1 MTVSDLKGR
10 KVGIRTVNSSEHLLL
25 AIMAA
30 HVGLD
35 PQNDINWVIR
45 PGEVTDLFV
54 EREVDAF
61 LGFPP
66 APPAPAEDL
75 AA

>member
-1 MTVSDLKGR
+1 
-10 KVGIRTVNSSEHLLL
+10 
-25 AIMAA
+25 MAA

-35 PQNDINWVIR
+35 PQNDIDWVIR